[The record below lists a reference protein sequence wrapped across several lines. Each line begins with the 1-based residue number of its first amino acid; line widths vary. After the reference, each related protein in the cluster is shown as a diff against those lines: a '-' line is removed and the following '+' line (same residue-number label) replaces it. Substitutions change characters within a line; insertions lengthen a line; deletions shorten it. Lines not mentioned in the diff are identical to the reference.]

1 MEPFPGER
9 KKKKKEGTFPDLLGY
24 SFVVSTSSHRQ
35 TPKPNVKRLCKDSTS
50 QLRSTT
56 DTIRHDL
63 LGFVALGPISISQA
77 CGEPG
82 TAAARA
88 TLLPCYRTVQVQV
101 QVPRLP
107 GSVQLRYPIPTYSYR
122 KASSLNLSHF
132 LFSFTHFV
140 SAARAWLNSSR
151 IKISHNISQP
161 YQPLAATYTQVVE
174 RGSRNLNLQPQ
185 VSLARI
191 SYPPFPSALNSRR
204 YSFGT
209 SLLVRVRKIR
219 LFTFL
224 RLFCLFSPRD

>member
-1 MEPFPGER
+1 M
-9 KKKKKEGTFPDLLGY
+9 
-24 SFVVSTSSHRQ
+24 
-35 TPKPNVKRLCKDSTS
+35 
-50 QLRSTT
+50 RSTT
-56 DTIRHDL
+56 DTIRHEL
-63 LGFVALGPISISQA
+63 LGFVAFGPISISQA

-88 TLLPCYRTVQVQV
+88 TVQFRSGPGSQVQFSSVTIPNNHVFV
-101 QVPRLP
+101 QTEGL
-107 GSVQLRYPIPTYSYR
+107 L
-122 KASSLNLSHF
+122 SLSHFHF

-151 IKISHNISQP
+151 IKS
-161 YQPLAATYTQVVE
+161 ATTFLNRINHQLPTCTQVVE

-219 LFTFL
+219 LSTFL
-224 RLFCLFSPRD
+224 RLLLLIFSEGLTFPSLTVDLSSHLDSSHQVRSRRCGPRAQVVFN